1 MPIPSKPCN
10 GELSQETQQV
20 LRKNR
25 SRAQWDT
32 YRCDGCGRKVG
43 VQEVG
48 GQWIPEQHWP
58 SIVYLPRNKNG
69 RTVKPVGGLP
79 TSGPDGNTRI

>member
-25 SRAQWDT
+25 SRAQWGT
-32 YRCDGCGRKVG
+32 YRCEGCGRKVG

-58 SIVYLPRNKNG
+58 SIVYVPRDKDG

-79 TSGPDGNTRI
+79 RRS